1 MNKQHRMDC
10 ECLRMRHQAA
20 VARIAQVQATVVRS
34 QKIVS
39 SITMTLILLV
49 VAFACA
55 APFLAGGI
63 AWL

>member
-1 MNKQHRMDC
+1 MNKQHRMDG
-10 ECLRMRHQAA
+10 ECLRKRHQAA
-20 VARIAQVQATVVRS
+20 VVRIAQVQATVDRS
-34 QKIVS
+34 RKVVS
-39 SITMTLILLV
+39 SIAIALMLLV